1 MLLHSPHNLLP
12 FIWLRFSDDIF
23 MLWRHGSTALTM
35 FLQHINS
42 FHPTIKFS
50 HKQSHTSIN
59 FLETTILLTEQ
70 RTLQSILYIKP
81 ADKGLLLHHASHN
94 PTACKKGI
102 IYSQAL
108 RYQRIITNDHDL
120 RQHLQRLH
128 KILSARGYSHP
139 HQRCIQQLSHLT
151 HTKSTTPTQATTAT
165 AGAHLPF
172 VLAYNTDLPP
182 ISHILRHNWHLT
194 QNDPSLS
201 QLFPRQPFLSY
212 TRHKNLLRICWYTA
226 DSPHT
231 KTLTLTLP
239 LTTLTQPLIR
249 KTPNPPHLPT
259 LQLIHTRNK
268 QPP

>member
-81 ADKGLLLHHASHN
+81 ADKGLLLHHASHH

-139 HQRCIQQLSHLT
+139 HALH
-151 HTKSTTPTQATTAT
+151 STIKP
-165 AGAHLPF
+165 
-172 VLAYNTDLPP
+172 
-182 ISHILRHNWHLT
+182 
-194 QNDPSLS
+194 
-201 QLFPRQPFLSY
+201 
-212 TRHKNLLRICWYTA
+212 
-226 DSPHT
+226 PHT
-231 KTLTLTLP
+231 HKVNYSNTSHHSYSWCTPSIRCTL
-239 LTTLTQPLIR
+239 
-249 KTPNPPHLPT
+249 
-259 LQLIHTRNK
+259 
-268 QPP
+268 